1 MADTFT
7 IEVATPERL
16 LAREQAVRAQ
26 IPAKEGYIGVLSG
39 HAALLS
45 ELGIGAMTFV
55 TPEDHQ
61 YSMAIRGGYLEILND
76 NVRVLTDEAEQAS
89 EINVTQAEHDLR
101 EAQNEMINPS
111 LGMDIAAALIAYKHA
126 QARIDTARKA
136 ANKEE

>member
-26 IPAKEGYIGVLSG
+26 IPAKEGYIGVLPG

-55 TPEDHQ
+55 TTSPLPRQVAGH
-61 YSMAIRGGYLEILND
+61 A
-76 NVRVLTDEAEQAS
+76 
-89 EINVTQAEHDLR
+89 TQAVGEAILQFHPDRLHLR
-101 EAQNEMINPS
+101 AWRES
-111 LGMDIAAALIAYKHA
+111 TSTWTTR
-126 QARIDTARKA
+126 QAGRRVSPARSA
-136 ANKEE
+136 WAT